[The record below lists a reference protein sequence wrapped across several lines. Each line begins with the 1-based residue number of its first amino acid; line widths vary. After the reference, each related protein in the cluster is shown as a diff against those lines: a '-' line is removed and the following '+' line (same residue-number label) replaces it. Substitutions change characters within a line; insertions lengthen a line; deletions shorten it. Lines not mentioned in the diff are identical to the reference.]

1 MATEDA
7 SKYSI
12 DVECLEEDVDS
23 DDEYICDVWQ
33 EVEEECEPLDTYA
46 TGGSRGSHA
55 PLLYPI
61 EIGQR
66 LNNGRYQVLHRL
78 GHGGFSTVWMAKDT
92 NDPENAEVV
101 AIKVIANEN
110 ADGTDSDDG
119 DKEYQMH
126 KLIDLETSKT
136 KKPHLLLYQS
146 TLTIEGPRG
155 HHRVLV
161 LPLAGPGLD
170 SLSVTPEI
178 RVTDRPIQYR
188 MSAAKQLLGAVN
200 ALHQA
205 GLVHS
210 GRATPSPGPSPY
222 GSCARTLT
230 ACRH

>member
-1 MATEDA
+1 MATKDA

-23 DDEYICDVWQ
+23 DDDVWQ
-33 EVEEECEPLDTYA
+33 EVDEECEPLDTYE

-61 EIGQR
+61 KIHQR
-66 LNNGRYQVLHRL
+66 LNDGRYEVLDRL

-92 NDPENAEVV
+92 KGPENAEVV
-101 AIKVIANEN
+101 ALKVIANEN
-110 ADGTDSDDG
+110 ADGTDSHDG

-126 KLIDLETSKT
+126 NLIKTSKID
-136 KKPHLLLYQS
+136 KSHLLLYQDTF
-146 TLTIEGPRG
+146 TLKGPRG

-170 SLSVTPEI
+170 SLSVTPEM

-188 MSAAKQLLGAVN
+188 MSAAKRLLEAVN

-210 GRATPSPGPSPY
+210 GRSKPSAGPCFH
-222 GSCARTLT
+222 GSCAPILT
-230 ACRH
+230 DDRH

>member
-1 MATEDA
+1 MAAEDA
-7 SKYSI
+7 SKSNT

-23 DDEYICDVWQ
+23 DDEYICDVWE

-46 TGGSRGSHA
+46 AGSSRGSHP

-66 LNNGRYQVLHRL
+66 LNYGRYQVLHRL

-92 NDPENAEVV
+92 NGAENAEVV
-101 AIKVIANEN
+101 ALKVIANEN

-119 DKEYQMH
+119 DMEYKMH
-126 KLIDLETSKT
+126 NLIDLKTSKIE
-136 KKPHLLLYQS
+136 KSHLLLYHN
-146 TLTIEGPRG
+146 TFTIEGPRG

-170 SLSVTPEI
+170 SLSVNPEM

-188 MSAAKQLLGAVN
+188 MSAAKQLLEAVN

-210 GRATPSPGPSPY
+210 GRSTPLPP
-222 GSCARTLT
+222 ARIFMKVVPQY
-230 ACRH
+230 